1 MTISPGAY
9 YGHAAPTWDTVT
21 GQRIID
27 ATNAHIA
34 NGAIHGGGAFAPDT
48 TVHWLDVDNG
58 NGTATIQTLST
69 GGAAGQTLN
78 VAGSVWSDTAGG
90 FNASTDLY
98 TAPQSGVYFCRAQ
111 MRVADSFSTACNI
124 CFGISQGANDIGG
137 SWVMW
142 NKYTTGG
149 GSRFSVDSTRIFGC
163 PAGGTIRAYAWQ
175 DSGTNLAVTA
185 AALQVWRIGP

>member
-1 MTISPGAY
+1 MTLPDPY
-9 YGHAAPTWDTVT
+9 RGHAAPTWDTRT
-21 GQRIID
+21 LKTLID
-27 ATNAHIA
+27 ALGGVGNPPAT
-34 NGAIHGGGAFAPDT
+34 GGGGGGAYAPDT

-58 NGTATIQTLST
+58 NGSATIQTLANVT
-69 GGAAGQTLN
+69 ATTLN
-78 VAGSVWSDTAGG
+78 VAGSIWSDTAGG

-111 MRVADSFSTACNI
+111 MRVADSFSPSCNI
-124 CFGISQGANDIGG
+124 CFGISQGSNDIGG

-142 NKYTTGG
+142 DKYVTGG
-149 GSRFSVDSTRIFGC
+149 GSRYSLDSTRIFGV

-175 DSGTNLAVTA
+175 DSGFNMNITA